1 MLSSLSWPGQH
12 ELCHFIALNAE
23 FALLFPYALID
34 EHRYAFGG
42 YRRFLP
48 L

>member
-1 MLSSLSWPGQH
+1 MLSSLSWPGQL

-23 FALLFPYALID
+23 FALLFQYPLID
-34 EHRYAFGG
+34 EHRYAFAG